1 MSERCISGE
10 GGRASCNILDDSV
23 RPLVVV
29 NVAEDGI
36 RVRNPP
42 VKVSDS
48 HRRLLAAQAERSIVR
63 MPGKRSGVPSAR
75 VTSRQRARITELQ
88 NYRNRRI
95 REERIRARSNPRI
108 AGVRENAR
116 ERHPRRA
123 RAIASGIPT
132 AWRKPI
138 SVFTRFFRRSFRDR
152 NLADGYDGGH
162 IGA

>member
-1 MSERCISGE
+1 MLHDTPLRCERC
-10 GGRASCNILDDSV
+10 RNAASAAREDEHRVYILDDSV

-75 VTSRQRARITELQ
+75 VTSRR
-88 NYRNRRI
+88 
-95 REERIRARSNPRI
+95 
-108 AGVRENAR
+108 
-116 ERHPRRA
+116 
-123 RAIASGIPT
+123 
-132 AWRKPI
+132 
-138 SVFTRFFRRSFRDR
+138 
-152 NLADGYDGGH
+152 
-162 IGA
+162 